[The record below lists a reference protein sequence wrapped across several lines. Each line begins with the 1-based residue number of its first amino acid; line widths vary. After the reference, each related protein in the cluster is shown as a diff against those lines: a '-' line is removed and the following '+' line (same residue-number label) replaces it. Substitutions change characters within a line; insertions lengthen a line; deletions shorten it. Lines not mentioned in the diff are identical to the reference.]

1 MKRQLAPSNSVVP
14 CPVVLVSVKGP
25 SRPNIITLSWVANV
39 CSEPPTVAI
48 AIRQKRYSH
57 DLVKNAG
64 DFVVNV
70 PSADLIKA
78 AKLCGTKSG
87 RDIDKFAEAHLTAEP
102 STKVTSPMIKECI
115 INIECKTKQVIT
127 LGSHDL
133 FLAEAVAVHVDE
145 TVLDKKGGFDAAKA
159 KLFTF
164 LPQTGDYWQLGEQLK
179 ESAPDRQI
187 KGKTAG
193 HR

>member
-1 MKRQLAPSNSVVP
+1 
-14 CPVVLVSVKGP
+14 
-25 SRPNIITLSWVANV
+25 
-39 CSEPPTVAI
+39 
-48 AIRQKRYSH
+48 
-57 DLVKNAG
+57 
-64 DFVVNV
+64 
-70 PSADLIKA
+70 
-78 AKLCGTKSG
+78 
-87 RDIDKFAEAHLTAEP
+87 
-102 STKVTSPMIKECI
+102 
-115 INIECKTKQVIT
+115 